1 MNSVESAKQY
11 KELKIKTLILIFLS
25 FLSAI
30 FYWKLILLNLVD
42 NEIQNGLGF
51 PAIISPFLFAALYFY
66 KDKFKGHAFIVGL
79 SMAVCLGIFL
89 GSISGC
95 FDKGFY
101 GIVIQAVLTTFCS
114 VSAIVIL
121 YKNNFIKVNNKFLE
135 FTSFVFSTLLL
146 IALFD
151 VVMSFLVLDW
161 RSFFSGVSN
170 QAIILNATILL
181 LAYLVFTI
189 ELNVIDEK
197 IKSQL
202 ISKNEVWYLSTE
214 LLINVASIYLIVL
227 FLIARLRGRNSSKN

>member
-1 MNSVESAKQY
+1 MNSLESAKQY

-30 FYWKLILLNLVD
+30 IYWKLILLNLVE
-42 NEIQNGLGF
+42 NEIQNGFGF

-66 KDKFKGHAFIVGL
+66 QEKFKGHALIVGL

-95 FDKGFY
+95 FEKGFN
-101 GIVIQAVLTTFCS
+101 GIIIQAVLTTFSS
-114 VSAIVIL
+114 VFAIVLL

-135 FTSFVFSTLLL
+135 FTSFVFSTLCI
-146 IALFD
+146 IAFVD
-151 VVMSFLVLDW
+151 VVLSFIILDW
-161 RSFFSGVSN
+161 HSVFSGVSN
-170 QAIILNATILL
+170 QAIFLNATILL

-189 ELNVIDEK
+189 ELNVIDVK
-197 IKSQL
+197 INSQM
-202 ISKNEVWYLSTE
+202 ISNNDVWYLSTE